1 MRKLLGILPISLVLL
16 AGCGGSGSGSSSSGG
31 GGGGGNTQ
39 ACTAVTVTAAQQLQN
54 PVMLLP
60 KDNNGVIVEMPAVGP
75 TGAASVSGVLVL
87 GIGTEANNGLAGAT
101 QLNGD
106 PNTGSITATLNGTAY
121 NMSFLDSGSNGN
133 FFTDSNI
140 PVCSNG
146 QFYCPGA
153 NTVNE
158 SATLQGSNGAMATAD
173 FSVADADTLFS
184 ANSSFTAFSN
194 LAGPNPATAT
204 NSVDLGL
211 PFFYGRNIFTGFANA
226 AGSAPPFFA
235 FGGTQAIAAAA
246 ANVEPL
252 IVDSGPTGL
261 TSTGTI
267 ATNTPFV
274 TISICQPGTS
284 TCQSIDHIEVDTG
297 SIGLRIISSV
307 LTSVKLP
314 LTTNGGQPYAE
325 CLQFADGTS
334 WGSLAT
340 ADIQLPT
347 SGAKMSAVNV
357 QLIGDPSVGSPPAS
371 CTGTP
376 ENTVPA
382 FGANGILGVGP
393 FPTDCA
399 DGNCSPGAQGANY
412 YSCPVT
418 Q

>member
-16 AGCGGSGSGSSSSGG
+16 AGCGGGGSGSSSSSGGGG

-39 ACTAVTVTAAQQLQN
+39 ACTTVTVSAAQQLQN
-54 PVMLLP
+54 PVMLLS
-60 KDNNGVIVEMPAVGP
+60 KDNNGVIVELPPVGP

-133 FFTDSNI
+133 FFTDSSI
-140 PVCSNG
+140 PVCSDA

-184 ANSSFTAFSN
+184 ANPSFTAFSN
-194 LAGPNPATAT
+194 LAGPNPATDTSA
-204 NSVDLGL
+204 VDLGL
-211 PFFYGRNIFTGFANA
+211 PFFYGRNIFTGFANT
-226 AGSAPPFFA
+226 AGTTPPFFA
-235 FGGTQAIAAAA
+235 FGGTQTIATAAP
-246 ANVEPL
+246 NVEPL
-252 IVDSGPTGL
+252 IVDAGPTDL
-261 TSTGTI
+261 QAT

-274 TISICQPGTS
+274 TVTICQPGTS
-284 TCQSIDHIEVDTG
+284 TCQSVDHIEVDTG

-314 LTTNGGQPYAE
+314 LTTNSGQPYAE

-334 WGSLAT
+334 WGSVAT

-347 SGAKMSAVNV
+347 SGAKMSGVTV

-376 ENTVPA
+376 ENTVPT
-382 FGANGILGVGP
+382 FGAHGILGVGP
-393 FPTDCA
+393 FATDCA
-399 DGNCSPGAQGANY
+399 DGNCSPGPQGANY